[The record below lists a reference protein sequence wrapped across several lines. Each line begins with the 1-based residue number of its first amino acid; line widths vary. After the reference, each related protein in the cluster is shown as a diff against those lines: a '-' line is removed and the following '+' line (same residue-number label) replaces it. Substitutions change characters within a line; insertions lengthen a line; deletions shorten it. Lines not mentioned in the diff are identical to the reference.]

1 MSDRKTILIVGVTG
15 MLGHRIASA
24 MLARRDCVVRA
35 LIRPGGYQGEKARR
49 LDEQRGRG
57 LQTVEG
63 DLLAPRTLPAACRGV
78 DAIVSAV
85 EGGEEVIVGGQTNLI
100 EAADKENV
108 PRMIPSD
115 FSVDLYKLDHDD
127 HASLALRKRAHEA
140 FRGKEVKPTSVLQG
154 TFMEVAVNPILE
166 LVDWDRRTFTYWGDG
181 EQPCDFISI
190 ADAAK
195 YTAAAALDD
204 GLSGRLLRV
213 TGDVLMMRDLHA
225 LLEEF
230 VGRKLEAQHAGSVE
244 DLLRIIDER
253 KRQDPADQYAYSCY
267 QYVLTMVSGKG
278 KLHPLDNDHY
288 PDIRPMTM
296 REFLFGNISRRIAA
310 LRSVVR
316 PITMREF
323 LSRNPP
329 PEGETDSHNVQPLS
343 LPGRAIRDQG
353 QVDQDP
359 GRQDDGWPD
368 CGGPSH
374 EVFEPC
380 VPC

>member
-1 MSDRKTILIVGVTG
+1 MSERKTILIAGVTG
-15 MLGHRIASA
+15 TLGHQIASP
-24 MLARRDCVVRA
+24 MLARHDCFVRA
-35 LIRPGGYQGEKARR
+35 LIRPGDYQGEKARR
-49 LDEQRGRG
+49 LDELRGRG

-63 DLLAPRTLPAACRGV
+63 DLLAPQTLPAACRGV
-78 DAIVSAV
+78 DVIVSAV
-85 EGGEEVIVGGQTNLI
+85 QGGEEVIVGGQMNLI

-140 FRGKEVKPTSVLQG
+140 FRGKQVKPTSVLQG

-181 EQPCDFISI
+181 EQPCDFIST

-204 GLSGRLLRV
+204 GLSGRLFRV
-213 TGDVLMMRDLHA
+213 TGDVLTMRHLHA

-244 DLLRIIDER
+244 DLRRIIDER
-253 KRQDPADQYAYSCY
+253 KRQDPADQYAYLFE
-267 QYVLTMVSGKG
+267 YVWTMVSGKG
-278 KLHPLDNDHY
+278 KLHPLDNDRY
-288 PDIRPMTM
+288 PDIWPMTM
-296 REFLFGNISRRIAA
+296 REFLFRNISRRIAG

-316 PITMREF
+316 PMTIRES
-323 LSRNPP
+323 LSRNHSLD
-329 PEGETDSHNVQPLS
+329 GETDSRNVQPLS
-343 LPGRAIRDQG
+343 LQGRVIRDQG
-353 QVDQDP
+353 QVDRDP

-368 CGGPSH
+368 CGGPSR